1 MANFYEGVL
10 KLVVNIKTSF
20 LLSANYNPAPAN
32 EDMVIQPYSA
42 SSLSHGC
49 LLKRVKPLSVVSA
62 MAASAYRQ
70 PTLAKLLFLLS
81 ESATVWYVEVYGK

>member
-1 MANFYEGVL
+1 MANFYDGVL
-10 KLVVNIKTSF
+10 KSVVNIKTSF
-20 LLSANYNPAPAN
+20 LSANYNSALAN

-49 LLKRVKPLSVVSA
+49 LLKRVKPLSVVLA
-62 MAASAYRQ
+62 MAAPAYRQ